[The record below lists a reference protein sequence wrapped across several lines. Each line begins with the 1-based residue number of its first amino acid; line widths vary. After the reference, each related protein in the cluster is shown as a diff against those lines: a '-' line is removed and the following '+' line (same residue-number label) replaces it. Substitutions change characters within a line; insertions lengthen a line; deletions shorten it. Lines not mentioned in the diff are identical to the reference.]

1 MKRLKKI
8 FIKNNA
14 TIYKYINKNRFVRKF
29 LILFKIALIYFLLF
43 YKYFDV
49 SFVNSLCNLFIH
61 RQSKI
66 KEFYDNKISIF
77 TFWEPST
84 NVPGYIQ
91 LCVDTWKKNLPN
103 SNIIILDYSNLH
115 KYLNSTIISKIL
127 FKKMTLPIQADA
139 IRVAILEKYGGIWM
153 DIDII
158 IIDYRFLKDVFRY
171 DLVFFGNPQE
181 KDPAIG
187 FIYASK
193 NSRIMKEWLTNIIK
207 KVSLY
212 KEFYFGNYKKKG
224 ELSNLYMWN
233 YLGNGII
240 NKILQK
246 AKEKEFI
253 IFDWI
258 KKNAIPERN
267 IFHFEGKTGFK
278 KAYNKLYF
286 YPGNPQ
292 KIIYNNS
299 GIIFLHNSWTDKK
312 YQYMSKIQFL
322 KQNILLSSLLK
333 LLLKKKLNYIL

>member
-1 MKRLKKI
+1 M
-8 FIKNNA
+8 
-14 TIYKYINKNRFVRKF
+14 RKF
-29 LILFKIALIYFLLF
+29 LMLFKIALIYFLLF
-43 YKYFDV
+43 YKYFGF

-61 RQSKI
+61 HHSKI

-84 NVPGYIQ
+84 NIPGYLQ
-91 LCVDTWKKNLPN
+91 LCVNTWKKILPN
-103 SNIIILDYSNLH
+103 SNNLTILDYSKLH
-115 KYLNSTIISKIL
+115 KYLNSSIISKIL
-127 FKKMTLPIQADA
+127 FKKMTLPIQTDA

-153 DIDII
+153 DMDTII
-158 IIDYRFLKDVFRY
+158 TNYRFLKNVFRY
-171 DLVFFGNPQE
+171 DLAFYGYSQE
-181 KDPAIG
+181 KNPAIA

-212 KEFYFGNYKKKG
+212 KKFYFQKYKTNE
-224 ELSNLYMWN
+224 ELSNLYIWN
-233 YLGNGII
+233 YLGNGIL

-258 KKNAIPERN
+258 KTNAIPERN
-267 IFHFEGKTGFK
+267 IFHFEGIMGLKE
-278 KAYNKLYF
+278 AYNKFYF

-299 GIIFLHNSWTDKK
+299 GIIFLHNSWTEKK
-312 YQYMSKIQFL
+312 YQTMSKIKFL
-322 KQNILLSSLLK
+322 KQNILLSSLFK
-333 LLLKKKLNYIL
+333 QLLKKSRIYIL